1 MTKPVVNIDEVPLVP
16 RPDAHKP
23 KGDSA
28 ALYGMS
34 MARITP
40 LVGAQQLG
48 YNVTAVPPGKRAFPY
63 HSHRVNEEMFFV
75 LAGSGEVR
83 IGDQTYP
90 LRKGDILACPAGGI
104 ETAHQIINTGAE
116 ELRYLAVGTTRT
128 PEICDYPDSKK
139 FGIYDEPRGG
149 QDPKSMFRHLTR
161 TDQCLDY
168 WDGE

>member
-16 RPDAHKP
+16 RPDAYKP

-34 MARITP
+34 MGRISP
-40 LVGAQQLG
+40 LVGGQQLG
-48 YNVTAVPPGKRAFPY
+48 YNVTAVPPGRRAFPY

-75 LAGSGEVR
+75 LAGAGEVR
-83 IGDQTYP
+83 IGDRTYP
-90 LRKGDILACPAGGI
+90 LRRGDVVACPAGGV
-104 ETAHQIINTGAE
+104 ETAHQIINTGTE
-116 ELRYLAVGTTRT
+116 ELRYLAVATTRT

-139 FGIYDEPRGG
+139 FGVYDEPRGD
-149 QDPKSMFRHLTR
+149 QDPRSMFRHLAR

>member
-1 MTKPVVNIDEVPLVP
+1 MTKPIVNIDEVPLVP
-16 RPDAHKP
+16 RSEMHKP

-34 MARITP
+34 MGRIAPLIGAR
-40 LVGAQQLG
+40 QLG
-48 YNVTAVPPGKRAFPY
+48 YNVTAVPPGKRAFPF
-63 HSHRVNEEMFFV
+63 HSHRVNEEMFFI
-75 LAGSGEVR
+75 LEGTGEVR
-83 IGDQTYP
+83 VGKETYP

-104 ETAHQIINTGAE
+104 ETAHQIINTGSE

-128 PEICDYPDSKK
+128 PEVCDYPDSNK
-139 FGIYDEPRGG
+139 FGVYDEPRGI
-149 QDPKSMFRHLTR
+149 QDPKTMVRHVAR